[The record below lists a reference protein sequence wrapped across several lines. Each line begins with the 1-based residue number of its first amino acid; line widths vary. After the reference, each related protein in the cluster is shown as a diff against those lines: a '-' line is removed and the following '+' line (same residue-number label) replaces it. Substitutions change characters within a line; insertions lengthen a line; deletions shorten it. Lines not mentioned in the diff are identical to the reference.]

1 MVLFS
6 CARARV
12 CVFKQHL
19 FVGRGKN
26 ETFLIWKVAYENC
39 RLVQPDSED
48 FFSTIEV
55 KMPHNNLPALA
66 QVCYYFL
73 FKHNKMQAESYTH
86 LEFKMFFFEND
97 LLSSKVV
104 TETKMKVLPKRNV
117 TLPFHRCVRGSVL
130 WVHPN
135 KEAVKSF
142 RVPDCVFVS
151 HLWPCEPHK
160 S

>member
-1 MVLFS
+1 
-6 CARARV
+6 
-12 CVFKQHL
+12 
-19 FVGRGKN
+19 
-26 ETFLIWKVAYENC
+26 
-39 RLVQPDSED
+39 
-48 FFSTIEV
+48 
-55 KMPHNNLPALA
+55 MPHNNLPALA

-142 RVPDCVFVS
+142 QVPDCVFVS
-151 HLWPCEPHK
+151 PSGLVNHTNHRLGQRSGDSGVGVFRHPSRENWSGPVAVAV
-160 S
+160 